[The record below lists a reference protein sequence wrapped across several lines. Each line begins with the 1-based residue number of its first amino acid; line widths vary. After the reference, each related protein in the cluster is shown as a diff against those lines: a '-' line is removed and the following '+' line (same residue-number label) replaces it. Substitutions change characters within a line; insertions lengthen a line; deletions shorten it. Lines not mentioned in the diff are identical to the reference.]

1 MATMKRAGS
10 GDERGQAIV
19 ELALTLPLL
28 LLIVLGVFDF
38 GFMFQRFEIVANAA
52 REGARVAVLPDFT
65 DPHQA
70 EVHAE
75 KYLHAGGITGT
86 ADNTAG
92 CTGVVSAGFL
102 CVSAVPGTSTIPA
115 SGGSPA
121 KTVNTMVVTVT
132 YDHEHVFVGPIMA
145 LFGGSGSGSTRLK
158 AVSIMR
164 KES

>member
-1 MATMKRAGS
+1 METMMRARGN
-10 GDERGQAIV
+10 GENGQAIE

-52 REGARVAVLPDFT
+52 REGARVAVLPDYT
-65 DPHQA
+65 NPHQA

-75 KYLHAGGITGT
+75 YYLHAGGITAT
-86 ADNTAG
+86 AINTVN
-92 CTGVVSAGFL
+92 CTQAVSAGTL
-102 CVSAVPGTSTIPA
+102 CVSAVAGTSTIPA

-121 KTVNTMVVTVT
+121 KTVDTMIVTVT
-132 YDHEHVFVGPIMA
+132 YDHEHVFIGPIMA

-164 KES
+164 KEG